1 MRSILA
7 IVLLGAAGGG
17 GYYLWKHNGD
27 VNKAAADV
35 KRDLGGAVDQA
46 SGYPDAKTPKE
57 AGDLFRK
64 AIKERKYD
72 MAARYCTDKYAE
84 MLRKGDQG
92 AAKFGEAIDNVSYQM
107 SQRSVMTDEM
117 KIVLFCLDPFPKD
130 VSLTVSN
137 ETDKEAWVTIAPE
150 GIRLTGSSH
159 EFDAWKIDHQMFG
172 TMYASLPPRVKAVKQ
187 GEVWKLDFPAPP
199 VLQTSVTR
207 LNDRYR
213 TYVQKLEILTREI
226 KNEADTKENVKKR
239 MKELLEDAAKD

>member
-1 MRSILA
+1 MRLIMA
-7 IVLLGAAGGG
+7 VVFLGAAGGG

-27 VNKAAADV
+27 INKAAADV
-35 KRDLGGAVDQA
+35 KKDFGGAVDQA
-46 SGYPDAKTPKE
+46 SGYPDAKTPTE
-57 AGDLFRK
+57 AADLFRK

-72 MAARYCTDKYAE
+72 AAAKYCTGKYAE
-84 MLRKGDQG
+84 MLRKGDAG

-107 SQRSVMTDEM
+107 TERSVMTDEM
-117 KIVLFCLDPFPKD
+117 KVVLFYLDPFPKD

-137 ETDKEAWVTIAPE
+137 ETDNDAWVTIAPE
-150 GIRLTGSSH
+150 GIKLTGSNR
-159 EFDAWKIDHQMFG
+159 EFDSWKIDRQMFG

-187 GEVWKLDFPAPP
+187 GDVWKLDFPAPP
-199 VLQTSVTR
+199 QLQTSVTR
-207 LNDRYR
+207 LNDKYR